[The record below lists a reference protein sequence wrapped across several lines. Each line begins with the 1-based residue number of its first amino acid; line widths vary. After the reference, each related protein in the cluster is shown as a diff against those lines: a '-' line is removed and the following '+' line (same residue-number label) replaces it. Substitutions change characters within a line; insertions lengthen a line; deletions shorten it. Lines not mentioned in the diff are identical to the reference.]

1 MARSARSRT
10 PAPVGPAGRPVF
22 RPAALKA
29 LQHPIFRAIW
39 LMSLVSNFG
48 GLIQSVGASWMM
60 TSIGSAE
67 MVALV
72 QASVTL
78 PIMLLSLTAGA
89 MADTVDRRIIMLS
102 AQGFMLAVSVV
113 LAIVAWAGLV
123 TPWVLL
129 GFTFLIGCGVAFNG
143 PAWQASVGDMVP
155 REDIVEAVT
164 LNSMGFNVA
173 RSLGPAIGGAIVAA
187 VGAAGAFA
195 VNAVSYLGLI
205 VVLARWRPE
214 RPARTLAREPLGM
227 AMAAGVRYA
236 AMSPRIY
243 AVLLRALIFGVG
255 ASSLQALMPLVAR
268 ERIGGGPLVFGLLL
282 GAFGVGAVIGAFASN
297 RLRKRLSVEALVR
310 AACLAFAAAAVVVG
324 LSGWLVLTLPALMA
338 AGAGWVLALSSF
350 NVTVQTSA
358 PRWVVARA
366 LALYQMAAFGGMA
379 AGSWIWGRTA
389 EADGIAVAL
398 AASGGILAACA
409 LVGMRL
415 PLLQGDLKLE
425 PLSLWQEPEVAVP
438 IEPRSGPVVI
448 TIEYRVREQDAPAF
462 LEAMGERRRIRRRD
476 GARHWTL
483 LRDLHDPELWIERY
497 HTPTWVDYVR
507 HHQRFTREDL
517 AVAERVR
524 ALHSGLEPPRVHR
537 MIERQPGPGE
547 WHRERPLAEPM
558 TDPTRAS

>member
-1 MARSARSRT
+1 MADSPEAASAD
-10 PAPVGPAGRPVF
+10 PAPPRPPF

-29 LQHPIFRAIW
+29 LQHPVFRAIW

-60 TSIGSAE
+60 TSIGSPQ

-89 MADTVDRRIIMLS
+89 LADTVDRRVVMLT
-102 AQGFMLAVSVV
+102 AQTFMLTVSIGLTV
-113 LAIVAWAGLV
+113 VAWLGLI
-123 TPWVLL
+123 TPWTLL
-129 GFTFLIGCGVAFNG
+129 LFTFLIGCGVAFNG

-164 LNSMGFNVA
+164 LNSMGFNLA
-173 RSLGPAIGGAIVAA
+173 RSVGPAIGGAIVAA
-187 VGAAGAFA
+187 AGAAGAFA
-195 VNAVSYLGLI
+195 VNAFSYLGLI
-205 VVLARWRPE
+205 FVLARWKPQRP
-214 RPARTLAREPLGM
+214 PQTLARERLGM

-243 AVLLRALIFGVG
+243 SVLIRALIFGVG
-255 ASSLQALMPLVAR
+255 ASSVQALLPLVAR
-268 ERIGGGPLVFGLLL
+268 EKVEGGPLVFGLFL
-282 GAFGVGAVIGAFASN
+282 GAFGVGAVLGAFGSN
-297 RLRKRLSVEALVR
+297 RLRKRMSVEMLVR
-310 AACLAFAAAAVVVG
+310 LSCVAFGGAAVVIG
-324 LSGWLVLTLPALMA
+324 LSPWLPLTLPALML

-389 EADGIAVAL
+389 EADGLAVAL
-398 AASGGILAACA
+398 TASGLVLGVCA

-415 PLLQGDLKLE
+415 PLLQGELRLE
-425 PLSLWQEPEVAVP
+425 PLDRWREPQVAVE

-448 TIEYRVREQDAPAF
+448 TIEYRVREEDAGAF
-462 LEAMGERRRIRRRD
+462 QEAMIERRRVRRRN
-476 GARHWTL
+476 GARHWAL
-483 LRDLHDPELWIERY
+483 LRDLEDPELWTERY
-497 HTPTWVDYVR
+497 HAPTWVDYVR
-507 HHQRFTREDL
+507 QQQRFTHEDL
-517 AVAERVR
+517 MVTERVR
-524 ALHSGLEPPRVHR
+524 ALHYGEEPPRVHR
-537 MIERQPGPGE
+537 LIERQPGPNA
-547 WHRERPLAEPM
+547 HHDQPPMEPM